1 MANQKISDLSLASS
15 LSGTEVVPVVQS
27 GTTKKVTVQTIANLA
42 GVIAG
47 PTGPVGATGAQGPT
61 GPAGSG
67 GGGEVI
73 ETTYSDLYDLYTN
86 QNLVVG
92 TYYKITDFQTCYDQP
107 DYDYNGNS
115 IINGGTG
122 GTGNY
127 RAGNLSPIIVFAID
141 SSSLASDA
149 YQPQW
154 PNDSIKYDITF
165 NSTEA
170 TSNPAFGRITYR
182 KDNQGNA
189 FDYDFREV
197 LFKRYDTYISENVYA
212 GTVSIE
218 FSNLGANFADV
229 TGVGT
234 TFTNFTTGQIVGILN
249 LNNNPIV
256 TYYEIVSIEDD
267 TNMVVT
273 GNVITTLNNTRLLD
287 ANLLE
292 GVSWKQNNIISNT
305 ASVEL
310 PTFGDIGQ
318 CFGNV
323 STNTTAYTIWDEY
336 DFLLPN
342 NVFKGSRTYLDN
354 SFGHDFRNNTFNA
367 SCDSN
372 RVIGRFENNIIDN
385 DFDNNT
391 INDNFYDNIMD
402 CDFQRNTITGEF
414 AGNHLGDQDGNDF
427 DYNIIQSTFFGNF
440 YAGEDDFE
448 YNIIKGGF
456 SGNIILGEFSKNT
469 LNGFSNNVLEAT
481 FSDNQVGESFYNNKT
496 YQEFRENVIGDEVY
510 DNNFFSVFI
519 GNTLNG
525 DEHYNN
531 NFYSQCLRNRIGAAF
546 SLNNIGDST
555 NIGNTYFTDNVI
567 GNNFYSN
574 DTLGNAQYNVIGND
588 FNNNTVG
595 SNFSYNQIGNLFSNN
610 TIAED
615 FGFGGGQCRGNR
627 IGNAFTAN
635 TVGEYFYDNILPD
648 NCQNNT
654 IGDYFQW
661 NVFNTSVIGIDFTAN
676 YGNITEFTYIALGNA
691 TPDGTYVNRVGTSN
705 GQGVDASFDIEVS
718 GFAVTGVTGNA
729 SGKLYGIG
737 DTITIPGT
745 QLSGSSGLINSFTSN
760 GFGLT
765 GADGSYTDILAQGGT
780 GTGENSTF
788 DVTVASGIVN
798 SVSLT
803 YGGEGYSLG
812 NVLTIPG
819 SAFGGTEDINITVDG
834 VYSDDVIITV
844 TGIGP
849 NPSVYET
856 YTCQIFERQGGSK
869 RLSYYYS
876 NDILTIT
883 NINE

>member
-1 MANQKISDLSLASS
+1 MLTGKTIGQLNYLSSPTADTLFPVE
-15 LSGTEVVPVVQS
+15 LSG
-27 GTTKKVTVQTIANLA
+27 VTYHINFSSITNNLTFEDVTYAELYDKYTGQTF
-42 GVIAG
+42 V
-47 PTGPVGATGAQGPT
+47 
-61 GPAGSG
+61 AGS
-67 GGGEVI
+67 
-73 ETTYSDLYDLYTN
+73 
-86 QNLVVG
+86 
-92 TYYKITDFQTCYDQP
+92 YYRITDFQTCYDQP
-107 DYDYNGNS
+107 DYDYNGS
-115 IINGGTG
+115 AIISGGTG

-127 RAGNLSPIIVFAID
+127 RTGSVSPIIVFAID

-154 PNDSIKYDITF
+154 PNDNIKYDITF
-165 NSTEA
+165 NQTEA

-182 KDNQGNA
+182 KDNQGNV

-197 LFKRYDTYISENVYA
+197 LFKRYDTYISENVYE

-218 FSNLGANFADV
+218 FSNLGVNFADV

-234 TFTNFTTGQIVGILN
+234 TFTNFTTGQIIGILN
-249 LNNNPIV
+249 IYNNPIV
-256 TYYEIVSIEDD
+256 NYYEIVSIEDN

-273 GNVITTLNNTRLLD
+273 GIVIITLNNTRLLD

-292 GVSWKQNNIISNT
+292 GMSWKQNNIISNT

-323 STNTTAYTIWDEY
+323 STNTTSYTVWDDY
-336 DFLLPN
+336 TFLLPN

-372 RVIGRFENNIIDN
+372 RVIGAFYNNIIDN
-385 DFDNNT
+385 DFDNNA

-414 AGNHLGDQDGNDF
+414 YDNHLGDQDGNDF
-427 DYNIIQSTFFGNF
+427 DYNLIQGTFSRNF
-440 YAGEDDFE
+440 YSGEDDFE

-456 SGNIILGEFSKNT
+456 NHNIILGEFSKNT
-469 LNGFSNNVLEAT
+469 LNGFNNNVLEAT
-481 FSDNQVGESFYNNKT
+481 FSDSQVGESFNNNKT
-496 YQEFRENVIGDEVY
+496 YQEFRENIIGDEVY

-519 GNTLNG
+519 GNALNG

-531 NFYSQCLRNRIGAAF
+531 NFYSQCWRNRIGTAF
-546 SLNNIGDST
+546 RENNIGDST

-574 DTLGNAQYNVIGND
+574 DTLGDFQHNVIGNEFD
-588 FNNNTVG
+588 NNTVG
-595 SNFSYNQIGNLFSNN
+595 DKFSYNQIGNFFSNN
-610 TIAED
+610 TIADD
-615 FGFGGGQCRGNR
+615 FGFGGNIERGNK
-627 IGNAFTAN
+627 IGNNFSN
-635 TVGEYFYDNILPD
+635 NNVGEYFYDNIIPD
-648 NCQNNT
+648 NFYTNT

-661 NVFNTSVIGIDFTAN
+661 NVVNTSVNNTDFTAN
-676 YGNITEFTYIALGNA
+676 YGNITAFTYIALGNA
-691 TPDGTYVNRVGTSN
+691 TPNGTYVNRNGTTN

-718 GFAVTGVTGNA
+718 GFAVTSVTGSF
-729 SGKLYGIG
+729 SGKLYQIG
-737 DTITIPGT
+737 NTITIPGT
-745 QLSGSSGLINSFTSN
+745 QIGGSSGLINSFTSN

-765 GADGSYTDILAQGGT
+765 GVTGSYTDILAQGGT

-788 DVTVASGIVN
+788 DVTVAGGIVN

-819 SAFGGTEDINITVDG
+819 SVFGGTEDIVITVDS
-834 VYSDDVIITV
+834 VYSDDVIVTV
-844 TGIGP
+844 TGVSQK
-849 NPSVYET
+849 PSVYET
-856 YTCQIFERQGGSK
+856 YTCQIFERQGGNK
-869 RLSYYYS
+869 RLSYYDS
-876 NDILTIT
+876 SDILTIT
-883 NINE
+883 DINV